1 MIGAGLGRTS
11 RVAAAKIALKSAGK
25 KAQGAVLVSDGF
37 FPFADSIELAAKA
50 GVGCVV
56 APGGS
61 KRDME
66 VVAAANKFKLPLVF
80 APYRHFLH

>member
-1 MIGAGLGRTS
+1 MS
-11 RVAAAKIALKSAGK
+11 RVDAAKIALEKAGK
-25 KAQGAVLVSDGF
+25 RATGAVLASDGF
-37 FPFADSIELAAKA
+37 FPYIDTIELAAKA
-50 GVGCVV
+50 KVGCVV

-66 VVAAANKFKLPLVF
+66 VVEAANKMKVPLIF